1 MRPLLPH
8 ERDDIVAVLGIKI
21 QQDGFLDDY
30 DSAALSRE
38 LLESNNWDL
47 NQAALEYDVR
57 ETPAS
62 PPKIVLRQAAAASSS
77 RGPDVFKYAALMDA
91 VLDEAEAQPASKYHV
106 VSINL
111 APGSNFPTDEEVQY
125 MSLMDLRD
133 LSEYESGDLT
143 VCVG

>member
-1 MRPLLPH
+1 MRSKAEEDRVLLASVNDYNCGLILEFPK
-8 ERDDIVAVLGIKI
+8 RRCSVFSQTAYTRGGLVFAISARIKVAALMDAVL
-21 QQDGFLDDY
+21 D
-30 DSAALSRE
+30 E
-38 LLESNNWDL
+38 E
-47 NQAALEYDVR
+47 
-57 ETPAS
+57 
-62 PPKIVLRQAAAASSS
+62 
-77 RGPDVFKYAALMDA
+77 FKYAALMDA

-133 LSEYESGDLT
+133 LSDYESGDLS